1 MKIVFLGTSCSNP
14 TKDRNLSAVAVQFEG
29 QHLLFDCPEGTQR
42 QMMKAGFS
50 YMKTKHVFLSHF
62 HADHILG
69 LPGLVATMSMH
80 ERKEPLF
87 VYGPKGIEEQVKK
100 VLNLALMRKSFPIV
114 AKELKKGKVLE
125 EEKFFVEAFP
135 LKHEV
140 PCYGFVLK
148 EKDKEGTFQ
157 RAKALK
163 LGIPEGPLWS
173 RLQKGEKVK
182 VKGKIFRP
190 EQVMDYSKGRK
201 GKKLAIVM
209 DTLPNKS
216 YFKAIEGADLLVHES
231 AFLEDLKDRA
241 LDTAHSTAKEAA
253 EVAKKVKAKKL
264 VLTHISPRY
273 KSGKEIEKEAKSV
286 FSASVV
292 AEDLMEINLK

>member
-1 MKIVFLGTSCSNP
+1 MN
-14 TKDRNLSAVAVQFEG
+14 
-29 QHLLFDCPEGTQR
+29 
-42 QMMKAGFS
+42 
-50 YMKTKHVFLSHF
+50 
-62 HADHILG
+62 
-69 LPGLVATMSMH
+69 
-80 ERKEPLF
+80 
-87 VYGPKGIEEQVKK
+87 
-100 VLNLALMRKSFPIV
+100 
-114 AKELKKGKVLE
+114 
-125 EEKFFVEAFP
+125 
-135 LKHEV
+135 
-140 PCYGFVLK
+140 
-148 EKDKEGTFQ
+148 TFQ